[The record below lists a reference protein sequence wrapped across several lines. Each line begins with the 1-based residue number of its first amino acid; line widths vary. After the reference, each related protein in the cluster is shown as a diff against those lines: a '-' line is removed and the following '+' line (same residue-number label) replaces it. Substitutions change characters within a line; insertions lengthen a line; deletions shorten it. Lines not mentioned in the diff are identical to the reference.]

1 MMRKLY
7 VLAFIVFFASIL
19 YGIEDRCVA
28 TVGNRI
34 IWDND
39 VKERADVRNTSYESS
54 LLALIAEN
62 LFAIQ
67 AKKENIPVS
76 REEIDNRLNLI
87 ISGYPSREEFLKF
100 LSENGVSIDQYRE
113 IIADQIRSE
122 KLIARE
128 ISGRISISPVEISKK
143 LSKMPEGK
151 EIILLNKSFNDIA
164 QVESFISKLKEK
176 QDQTIAEMNSTGWI
190 DSSRIDPA
198 IMQKLTEAGKG
209 KPVIIKV
216 SEKIVLYILVGERQ
230 NSIEE
235 KYMRARKE
243 IFNEKYNALV
253 SDYIEKLRKSIPVK
267 IFDKSL
273 EEQIFRE

>member
-1 MMRKLY
+1 
-7 VLAFIVFFASIL
+7 
-19 YGIEDRCVA
+19 
-28 TVGNRI
+28 
-34 IWDND
+34 
-39 VKERADVRNTSYESS
+39 
-54 LLALIAEN
+54 
-62 LFAIQ
+62 
-67 AKKENIPVS
+67 
-76 REEIDNRLNLI
+76 
-87 ISGYPSREEFLKF
+87 
-100 LSENGVSIDQYRE
+100 
-113 IIADQIRSE
+113 
-122 KLIARE
+122 
-128 ISGRISISPVEISKK
+128 
-143 LSKMPEGK
+143 
-151 EIILLNKSFNDIA
+151 
-164 QVESFISKLKEK
+164 
-176 QDQTIAEMNSTGWI
+176 MNSTGWI